1 MRLLPLSATSLA
13 AALLL
18 AALLLAACRPGT
30 ATPLPAVPAPGE
42 PSAPPS
48 APGGTPSAADLD
60 GRTFIVTRADGY
72 AIVPASEITLRFE
85 RGQLGIS
92 AGCNQMGGAYQV
104 VDGVLQV
111 GAMMTTEMACEEPLM
126 AQDAWI
132 GGFVNGAVLALD
144 GDTLTLV
151 ADGVTLTGTDRTVV
165 RPDLPLEGTTRVVD
179 GLIVN
184 QAVSSV
190 PAGVTAT
197 LVFTDGKV
205 SAQSGCNSGSGPAEI
220 GDTAITFG
228 PIATTKIACGDPA
241 MAVETHVLRVLAGDV
256 AWSIE
261 ASSLTLLGAGGGLT
275 AKAAS

>member
-1 MRLLPLSATSLA
+1 MRHLSLTAASLVA
-13 AALLL
+13 V
-18 AALLLAACRPGT
+18 LLLAACQPGS
-30 ATPLPAVPAPGE
+30 ASPVPAQSPSAE

-48 APGGTPSAADLD
+48 AVGSAPSSGDLD
-60 GRTFIVTRADGY
+60 GRTFIVTRADGH
-72 AIVPASEITLRFE
+72 AIVPGSEISFRFE

-104 VDGVLQV
+104 VDGALQV
-111 GAMMTTEMACEEPLM
+111 GAMVTTEMACEEPLM

-144 GDTLTLV
+144 GDTLTLG
-151 ADGVTLTGTDRTVV
+151 ADGVTLTATDRTVV
-165 RPDLPLEGTTRVVD
+165 RPDLPLEGTKWVVD

-197 LVFTDGKV
+197 LAFADGKV
-205 SAQSGCNSGSGPAEI
+205 SVESGCNSGSGPAEI

-228 PIATTKIACGDPA
+228 PIGTTKMACGDPA

-261 ASSLTLLGAGGGLT
+261 AGSLTLLGAGGGLT
-275 AKAAS
+275 AKGAS

>member
-1 MRLLPLSATSLA
+1 MRHPPLIATLLVAVA
-13 AALLL
+13 
-18 AALLLAACRPGT
+18 LLAACQAGSASP
-30 ATPLPAVPAPGE
+30 VPSQPTSDE
-42 PSAPPS
+42 PSAPP
-48 APGGTPSAADLD
+48 AVAGEAPSAADLD

-72 AIVPASEITLRFE
+72 AIVPGSEISLKFE

-104 VDGVLQV
+104 VDGALAV

-151 ADGVTLTGTDRTVV
+151 GDGVTLTATDRTVA
-165 RPDLPLEGTTRVVD
+165 RPDLPLEGTTWVVD
-179 GLIVN
+179 GLIAN

-228 PIATTKIACGDPA
+228 PIATTKMACGDPA

-261 ASSLTLLGAGGGLT
+261 AGSLTLLGAGGGLT